1 MFDSSDRQACR
12 VKPGKTSTPLHALT
26 TLNDPTWI
34 EASRF
39 LAEKIMLEAHETSD
53 RLETAYRHVTAQT
66 PSVAKLSVLERAYDE
81 QLAIFEQNPKEADKL
96 LAIGE
101 KKRNLKLPSLE
112 HAALTQVCLGIL
124 NLDQSLTR
132 E

>member
-39 LAEKIMLEAHETSD
+39 LAEKIMLEAKDTSN
-53 RLETAYRHVTAQT
+53 RLESAFRHVTAQT
-66 PSVAKLSVLERAYDE
+66 PSIAKLSVLERAYDE
-81 QLAIFEQNPKEADKL
+81 QLAIFKQNPEEADKL
-96 LAIGE
+96 LTIGE
-101 KKRNLKLPSLE
+101 KKRNSKLPALE

>member
-1 MFDSSDRQACR
+1 M
-12 VKPGKTSTPLHALT
+12 
-26 TLNDPTWI
+26 
-34 EASRF
+34 
-39 LAEKIMLEAHETSD
+39 
-53 RLETAYRHVTAQT
+53 ETAFRHVTAQT
-66 PSVAKLSVLERAYDE
+66 PSATKLSVLQRAYDE
-81 QLAIFEQNPKEADKL
+81 QLAIFKQNPKEAEKL

-101 KKRNLKLPSLE
+101 KMRNLKLVALE